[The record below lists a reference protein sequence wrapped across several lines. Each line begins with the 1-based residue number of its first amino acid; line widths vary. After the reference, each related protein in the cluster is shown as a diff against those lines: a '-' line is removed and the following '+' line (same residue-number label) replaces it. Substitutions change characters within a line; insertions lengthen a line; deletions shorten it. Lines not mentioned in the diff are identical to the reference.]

1 MLSICYSKDYMSNKI
16 IGFDLDNTI
25 IDYSSSFRYL
35 SEYLYGYTK
44 NKKLLNKDNIKKFI
58 IEKYD
63 ESKWT
68 RVQGIIY
75 SFLMEKA
82 VINDK
87 FFELLDFLEFKKYKI
102 LIISHRSIIP
112 DSGDPYD
119 LQLFAKRWINK
130 NICEILEKKAIEID
144 YFLLETYKKKIDMI
158 KKISPSFFIDDLY
171 NVCQDVKDFTN
182 PILFGNK
189 SIVSHDKIIS
199 IKNFSN
205 VLTYFR
211 KVL

>member
-25 IDYSSSFRYL
+25 INYRTSFKYL
-35 SEYLYGYTK
+35 SEYLYGYSE
-44 NKKLLNKDNIKKFI
+44 NKKYIDKDTIKKFI
-58 IEKYD
+58 IEQYD

-68 RVQGIIY
+68 RVQGVIY

-82 VINDK
+82 EINKK
-87 FFELLDFLEFKKYKI
+87 FFELIDFLNFKKYKI

-130 NICEILEKKAIEID
+130 NICEILEKKRNYNE
-144 YFLLETYKKKIDMI
+144 LL
-158 KKISPSFFIDDLY
+158 FIR
-171 NVCQDVKDFTN
+171 
-182 PILFGNK
+182 
-189 SIVSHDKIIS
+189 II
-199 IKNFSN
+199 
-205 VLTYFR
+205 
-211 KVL
+211 